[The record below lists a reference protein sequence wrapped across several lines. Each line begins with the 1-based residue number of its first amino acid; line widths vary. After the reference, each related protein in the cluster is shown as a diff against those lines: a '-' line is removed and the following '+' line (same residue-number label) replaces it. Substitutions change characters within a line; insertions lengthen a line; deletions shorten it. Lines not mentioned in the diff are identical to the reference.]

1 MLESTVNAEL
11 LKIYNWL
18 TANKLSL
25 NIKKSN
31 FVIFH
36 SYQKRPDYQVYLKIF
51 DSHSNTLISL
61 ERKNY
66 VKYLGVLINSGLT
79 WKYHISHVASKISK
93 SIGVIAKLKHFVP
106 RSNLL
111 NIYRILIFPY
121 ISYGIFSY
129 DNVLRAILAGLELTT
144 F

>member
-1 MLESTVNAEL
+1 M
-11 LKIYNWL
+11 
-18 TANKLSL
+18 
-25 NIKKSN
+25 
-31 FVIFH
+31 
-36 SYQKRPDYQVYLKIF
+36 KIF

-79 WKYHISHVASKISK
+79 WKYHISHVASKISR

>member
-11 LKIYNWL
+11 LKIYDWL

-36 SYQKRPDYQVYLKIF
+36 SYQKRPDYQVDLKIF

-66 VKYLGVLINSGLT
+66 VKYLGMLIDSGLT
-79 WKYHISHVASKISK
+79 WRYHISHVASKICK
-93 SIGVIAKLKHFVP
+93 SIE
-106 RSNLL
+106 
-111 NIYRILIFPY
+111 ILHLE
-121 ISYGIFSY
+121 
-129 DNVLRAILAGLELTT
+129 VLY
-144 F
+144 